1 MDVRTLLRQIMLIAA
16 IMSALVIAEI
26 IVESTTTEA
35 PAASVMP
42 VAASSGASMNE
53 AIAVTK

>member
-1 MDVRTLLRQIMLIAA
+1 MDVRTLIRRIMLIAA

-26 IVESTTTEA
+26 IVESITTEA

-42 VAASSGASMNE
+42 VAASSSAP
-53 AIAVTK
+53 